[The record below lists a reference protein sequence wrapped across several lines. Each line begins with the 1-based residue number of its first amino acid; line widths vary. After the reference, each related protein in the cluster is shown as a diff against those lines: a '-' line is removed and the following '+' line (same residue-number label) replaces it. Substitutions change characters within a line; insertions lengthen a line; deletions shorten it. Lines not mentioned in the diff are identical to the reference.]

1 MPPNSWRRCKWGT
14 TASPVSRGSL
24 FYPESKRLMRS
35 TALFKKTSKR
45 KTRPRN
51 YRSLAA
57 TVYQS
62 TLDKWRFGKLG
73 PASPV
78 RKIDPVT
85 GKVMATIKPD

>member
-1 MPPNSWRRCKWGT
+1 
-14 TASPVSRGSL
+14 
-24 FYPESKRLMRS
+24 MRS

-45 KTRPRN
+45 RTPPKN

-57 TVYQS
+57 AAYQS

-85 GKVMATIKPD
+85 GKVLAIIKPD